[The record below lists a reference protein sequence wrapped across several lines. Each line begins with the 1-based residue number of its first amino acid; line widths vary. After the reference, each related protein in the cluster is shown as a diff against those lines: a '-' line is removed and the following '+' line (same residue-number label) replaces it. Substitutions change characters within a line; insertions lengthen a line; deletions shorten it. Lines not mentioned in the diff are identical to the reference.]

1 MAFML
6 TSRQLLVSQMFQT
19 FLSLDSIYMSITNI
33 FQSEVWKIRARE
45 VKAEQSL
52 YRPRQALRFRGGCGL
67 QISRQLAH
75 EGGKFVSP
83 MQPPENIPGTHFYYR
98 PSLP

>member
-1 MAFML
+1 
-6 TSRQLLVSQMFQT
+6 
-19 FLSLDSIYMSITNI
+19 MSITNI